1 MPSSNEIALG
11 TRIREDTPLSDVDL
25 GKGLFIYYVIA
36 DGGSFRVITILHGG
50 GGSAQ
55 LITILHIIT
64 NYYSNKGEGG
74 MGEEEE
80 FQS

>member
-36 DGGSFRVITILHGG
+36 DGGQALAGSRDFQLVKIPGFWKMKSRDFS
-50 GGSAQ
+50 GSA
-55 LITILHIIT
+55 
-64 NYYSNKGEGG
+64 YRV
-74 MGEEEE
+74 
-80 FQS
+80 